1 VTMVEPETTTPSRE
15 QASVEPVIAARELRK
30 SFNGAEVL
38 KGTSLSIARGR
49 VAAIIGPSGGGK
61 STLLRCINHLTVP
74 DEGEVRIQG
83 TPIGRWR
90 DADGRMRTQP
100 AKELRAIRAR
110 MPMVFQRF
118 NLVHHRTALGNVI
131 EPQLRV
137 LGRSKADARARAEE
151 VLDKVGLTH
160 RLGAYPHTLSG
171 GEQQRVGIARALAM
185 DPEIILFDEPTS
197 SLDPE
202 MVGGVLDIIGAL
214 AGEGMTM
221 LIVTHEMTFAR
232 DIADRVYFLEQGVV
246 AEEGSPQ
253 EVFESEHYGR
263 ARAFARLV
271 TR

>member
-1 VTMVEPETTTPSRE
+1 MTMIEPKPAMSTADGET
-15 QASVEPVIAARELRK
+15 AEPVVAARGLRK

-38 KGTSLSIARGR
+38 KGASLAVPRGD

-61 STLLRCINHLTVP
+61 STLLRCINQLTEP
-74 DEGEVRIQG
+74 DEGEVRIHG
-83 TPIGRWR
+83 TPVGRWR
-90 DADGRMRTQP
+90 DADGRVRTQP

-118 NLVHHRTALGNVI
+118 NLFHHRTALANVI

-137 LGRSKADARARAEE
+137 LRRSKADAKDRAEE
-151 VLDKVGLTH
+151 VLAKVGLTH

-202 MVGGVLDIIGAL
+202 MVGGVLDIIAAL
-214 AGEGMTM
+214 AAEGMTM

-232 DIADRVYFLEQGVV
+232 DIANRVYFLEQGVV

-253 EVFESEHYGR
+253 EIFGSDHYGR

>member
-1 VTMVEPETTTPSRE
+1 MTMVDP
-15 QASVEPVIAARELRK
+15 QAAAPARGGKSAEPVVAAHGVRK

-38 KGTSLSIARGR
+38 KGTSLAVARGE
-49 VAAIIGPSGGGK
+49 VGAIIGPSGGGK
-61 STLLRCINHLTVP
+61 STLLRCINHLTEP
-74 DEGEVRIQG
+74 DEGEVRIDG

-118 NLVHHRTALGNVI
+118 NLFHHRTALGNVM

-137 LGRSKADARARAEE
+137 LGRSKAEAKERAEE
-151 VLDKVGLTH
+151 VLAKVGLDH
-160 RLGAYPHTLSG
+160 RFGAYPHTLSG

-185 DPEIILFDEPTS
+185 DPQIVLFDEPTS

-214 AGEGMTM
+214 AAEGMTM

-232 DIADRVYFLEQGVV
+232 DIADRVYFLEKGVV
-246 AEEGSPQ
+246 AEEGSPR
-253 EVFESEHYGR
+253 EVFESEHFGR

>member
-1 VTMVEPETTTPSRE
+1 MPEAETVTDARPSESRN
-15 QASVEPVIAARELRK
+15 PVIEVRGLRK
-30 SFNGAEVL
+30 SFRGSEVL
-38 KGTSLSIARGR
+38 KGTSLGIGEGE

-61 STLLRCINHLTVP
+61 STLLRCINYLTVP
-74 DEGEVRIQG
+74 DEGEVVIQG
-83 TPIGRWR
+83 TPIGRSR
-90 DADGRMRTQP
+90 TADGRVRMQP
-100 AKELRAIRAR
+100 ARELRAVRAR

-118 NLVHHRTALGNVI
+118 NLFHHRTALANVM

-137 LGRSKADARARAEE
+137 LGRSKEEARGRAAQ

-160 RLGAYPHTLSG
+160 RLEAYPHTLSG

-202 MVGGVLDIIGAL
+202 MVGGVLDIIGGL
-214 AGEGMTM
+214 AAEGMTM
-221 LIVTHEMTFAR
+221 LIVTHEMSFAR
-232 DIADRVYFLEQGVV
+232 DIAHRVYFLDQGVV
-246 AEEGSPQ
+246 AEEGSPA
-253 EVFESEHYGR
+253 EIFESERYGR

>member
-1 VTMVEPETTTPSRE
+1 MMTEPDTVAGGTAG
-15 QASVEPVIAARELRK
+15 ASARPVIEVRDVRK
-30 SFNGAEVL
+30 SFGRSEVL
-38 KGTSLSIARGR
+38 KGVSLTITQGQ

-61 STLLRCINHLTVP
+61 STLLRCINWLTEP
-74 DEGEVRIQG
+74 DDGEILIDGR
-83 TPIGRWR
+83 PIGRHR
-90 DADGRMRTQP
+90 DAGGRVRSQP
-100 AKELRAIRAR
+100 EKELRAVRAR

-118 NLVHHRTALGNVI
+118 NLFNHRTAVANVM

-137 LGRSKADARARAEE
+137 LKRSKEEARARAEE
-151 VLDKVGLTH
+151 VLDRVGLSH

-202 MVGGVLDIIGAL
+202 MVNGVLDVIGGL

-232 DIADRVYFLEQGVV
+232 DIADHVYFLERGIV
-246 AEEGSPQ
+246 AEHGPPEEIFS
-253 EVFESEHYGR
+253 SERYGR
-263 ARAFARLV
+263 AREFARLV

>member
-1 VTMVEPETTTPSRE
+1 MIEPKTAT
-15 QASVEPVIAARELRK
+15 SVRDGGTAEPVVAAHGLRK

-38 KGTSLSIARGR
+38 KGTSLAVARGE

-61 STLLRCINHLTVP
+61 STLLRCVNHLTEP
-74 DEGEVRIQG
+74 DEGEVRING

-90 DADGRMRTQP
+90 DADGRVRTQP

-118 NLVHHRTALGNVI
+118 NLFHHRTALGNVI

-137 LGRSKADARARAEE
+137 LKRSKADANARAEE
-151 VLDKVGLTH
+151 VLAKVGLTH

-214 AGEGMTM
+214 AAEGMTM

-246 AEEGSPQ
+246 AEEGTP
-253 EVFESEHYGR
+253 EEIFESDHYGR